1 MPSAGTHM
9 RCMLANGQLIARHIL
24 AILTDSRYQRL
35 LLAVVLVVLLF
46 AGLQPFNFVP
56 GNQVTWLQ
64 GRRGVEFHGY
74 GQVQG
79 VWNRDLLQ
87 RAAENGGGVTIE
99 LSVRCSQERLRTDNL
114 LTVFSGLNREPFSVT
129 QYGSLVMVSG
139 IADGRGK
146 KAFLGASD
154 ALHSG
159 IPGLITITSGPQGIV
174 IYVDGV
180 ARQRG
185 AGTSLAPD
193 NFEGTLLLGQSPRGG
208 QEWHGDIYGLA
219 VYPKALRAD
228 EVAAN
233 YDAWKREDWAR
244 LQQLAPAAL
253 YRFDEGS
260 GTVVHNRAGL
270 EGDLTIPQKFRPL
283 NPVILKSP
291 SKRDFT
297 DLSDVTINIVG
308 FVPLGVL
315 LVFYLA
321 KRGCSII
328 NAIAAAIMAGFTIS
342 LLIEILQVLLPSR
355 DSSLLDLINNTVG
368 TAVGAW
374 IGAYFCAQTVLGSQ
388 PMLKRQ
394 VSSRPAGGET

>member
-1 MPSAGTHM
+1 
-9 RCMLANGQLIARHIL
+9 MLANGRVIARQIL

-35 LLAVVLVVLLF
+35 LLAVVLAVLLF
-46 AGLQPFNFVP
+46 AGLHPFNFVSQ
-56 GNQVTWLQ
+56 NEVTWLR

-74 GQVQG
+74 GQVEG
-79 VWNRDLLQ
+79 VWNRDVLQ
-87 RAAENGGGVTIE
+87 RTAENGGGVTLE
-99 LSVRCSQERLRTDNL
+99 LSVRCSQKQLRTDNL
-114 LTVFSGLNREPFSVT
+114 LTVFHGLNRDPFSVT

-139 IADGRGK
+139 IADASGK
-146 KAFLGASD
+146 KAFLGAGD
-154 ALHSG
+154 ALQGG
-159 IPGLITITSGPQGIV
+159 IPRLITITSGAEGIV

-180 ARQRG
+180 ARQRS
-185 AGTSLAPD
+185 AATSLAPD

-208 QEWHGDIYGLA
+208 QEWYGHIYGLA
-219 VYPKALRAD
+219 VYPKALSAN

-233 YDAWKREDWAR
+233 YDAWKRADWAR

-260 GTVVHNRAGL
+260 GTVVHNRAGV

-283 NPVILKSP
+283 NPVILKRP

-308 FVPLGVL
+308 FVPLGVV
-315 LVFYLA
+315 LVLYLA
-321 KRGCSII
+321 KRGCMV
-328 NAIAAAIMAGFTIS
+328 NAILAAIVAGFTIS
-342 LLIEILQVLLPSR
+342 LLIETLQVLLPSR

-374 IGAYFCAQTVLGSQ
+374 IGAYLGAQTVRGSQ

-394 VSSRPAGGET
+394 ASSRPAGGET